1 MRLRKMMDYKDF
13 KDENYQWLRKE
24 FLGLFEYITIDGNE
38 EEFEVFCQE
47 NYDEYQREEQGE
59 L

>member
-1 MRLRKMMDYKDF
+1 MMDYKDF